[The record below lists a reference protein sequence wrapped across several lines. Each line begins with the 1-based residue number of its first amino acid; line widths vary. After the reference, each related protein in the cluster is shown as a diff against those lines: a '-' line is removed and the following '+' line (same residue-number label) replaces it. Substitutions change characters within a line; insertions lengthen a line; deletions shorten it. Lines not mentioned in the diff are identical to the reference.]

1 MDAHKD
7 LMEAALNAVNAVE
20 AKKSESAESAEK
32 TQEEAQP
39 STTTKSSE
47 ETEAPVVEKERE
59 RPANAPKPAA
69 KTAKL
74 PQFPGLA
81 EMAAKARKETAAASA
96 TPIIET
102 AKNNEKAEPAT
113 EVAKDAEKA
122 ESVAE
127 AESQPKEETKKQDNV
142 IVLTDDDLSIDSAV
156 AAFDNLLSDESLCI
170 EDVEVILDDPMPAAA
185 SQEKVTELETQVAD
199 LEQQLNTVHCA
210 HEKVRQENEQL
221 KKENE
226 QLKILA
232 KQLNDRMIRV
242 SADFDNYKKRVARD
256 QEQNK
261 NQAQEKIVTGFLSVM
276 DNLERA
282 LAHARQSN
290 DYDQLLQGVE
300 MTAKLFIAALGKQ
313 GCTPYDSLGAEFDPV
328 YHDVLSRVIDAE
340 KPHNS
345 IVQEHLKGYIM
356 HDRVLRPALVV
367 VAQHEDGDGE

>member
-39 STTTKSSE
+39 SATTESSA

-81 EMAAKARKETAAASA
+81 EIAAKARKEAAAASA
-96 TPIIET
+96 TPVTET
-102 AKNNEKAEPAT
+102 AKSTEKAEPAT

-156 AAFDNLLSDESLCI
+156 AAFDNLLSDENLCI
-170 EDVEVILDDPMPAAA
+170 EDVEVILDDPTPAAA
-185 SQEKVTELETQVAD
+185 SQEKVTELETQVAE
-199 LEQQLNTVHCA
+199 LEQQLNTVHNA
-210 HEKVRQENEQL
+210 HEKVRQ
-221 KKENE
+221 ENE

-282 LAHARQSN
+282 LTHARQSN